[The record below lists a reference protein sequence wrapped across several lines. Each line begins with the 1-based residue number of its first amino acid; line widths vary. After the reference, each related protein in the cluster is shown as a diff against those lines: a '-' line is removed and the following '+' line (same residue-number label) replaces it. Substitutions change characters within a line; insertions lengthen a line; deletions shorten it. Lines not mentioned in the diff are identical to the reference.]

1 MVCVPVYSDYDSF
14 PATLRAGGV
23 SGICL
28 LFASW
33 LSDVDVETMVIFQ
46 RNCNDCVRYAPAL
59 EARIRSY
66 HMHDSFR
73 ECIRISEYDIM
84 LRHSFTRLTDF
95 MHECQHV

>member
-1 MVCVPVYSDYDSF
+1 MMV
-14 PATLRAGGV
+14 
-23 SGICL
+23 
-28 LFASW
+28 
-33 LSDVDVETMVIFQ
+33 MVTT
-46 RNCNDCVRYAPAL
+46 RLDPAL

-84 LRHSFTRLTDF
+84 LRHSFTGLIDF